1 MIVDTLYD
9 GGIVGRYR
17 DEENNRVVMGDTGFK
32 DYFFTNHDW
41 AMNCKH
47 WSDEWRREFPNA
59 KIHDEIYTSVDGVPL
74 AKVVCDHPYDKTRMK
89 KYFPKT
95 WEGDI
100 PFADRWMIDNM
111 HEQPNWN
118 PRKCWFD
125 IEWNPDDNN
134 DFTTCWAGHDS
145 YTGYSTC
152 FAWREGQE
160 EYETLTRNNYRLHIY
175 TCEEELHAGVIDYIV
190 SHDFDMLIA
199 HAAMWADIPHMVKRF
214 KNIKHISPY
223 GEVRKVREGNDG
235 YRHDDQPIV
244 GRLVFD
250 TAARAGDGTGFER
263 VWMDSGNGQFPS
275 RKLNEIGVHLGLGE
289 KDDIDLTNDW
299 RENFFRYCDY
309 CVRDVELMR
318 DIDVYLHAT
327 DFFMNMVRFCG
338 VSFTSTFEVGKFARG
353 LVNRRTELKFPSR
366 AKDRRRE
373 RGSVQ
378 GATVMS
384 PTPGLHNGVAVLDFK
399 GLYPSIMLG
408 DNLCWTTYREEPT
421 ATTRTLSNGT
431 HWCQVNKGILPRIV
445 EYLFEERQELKR
457 QGNRILEK
465 AVKRV
470 MASLYGLV
478 NETLGHGMADER
490 IGATITAQGRYS
502 LDVLRAKCEAI
513 GHPVLF
519 GHTDSCF
526 ILCSKDDVGKVAH
539 AVTDVIQDAT
549 GNKKLFA
556 EAEAWMPLW
565 FCGDVKNRYAGLIDW
580 PVEDAGKLKVSG
592 FEMKHSSTPPLIRH
606 IQKQVLMG
614 VVQGDTE
621 EQTTTFVKSN
631 MEALR
636 NGNVPVE
643 SISIITRLS
652 KDIEPAPAYKH
663 NPDKHYPINAGGY
676 AKAARFA
683 NWYNGGQFKKG
694 DSVRWVYVSNNML
707 TTHDT
712 DVVAYDD
719 PKDLDAFEI
728 DIEGVIN
735 KLVRK
740 KLRLI
745 YDVLKWDLNKALDKH
760 QPKTYW

>member
-1 MIVDTLYD
+1 
-9 GGIVGRYR
+9 
-17 DEENNRVVMGDTGFK
+17 
-32 DYFFTNHDW
+32 
-41 AMNCKH
+41 
-47 WSDEWRREFPNA
+47 
-59 KIHDEIYTSVDGVPL
+59 
-74 AKVVCDHPYDKTRMK
+74 
-89 KYFPKT
+89 
-95 WEGDI
+95 
-100 PFADRWMIDNM
+100 
-111 HEQPNWN
+111 
-118 PRKCWFD
+118 
-125 IEWNPDDNN
+125 
-134 DFTTCWAGHDS
+134 
-145 YTGYSTC
+145 
-152 FAWREGQE
+152 
-160 EYETLTRNNYRLHIY
+160 
-175 TCEEELHAGVIDYIV
+175 
-190 SHDFDMLIA
+190 
-199 HAAMWADIPHMVKRF
+199 
-214 KNIKHISPY
+214 
-223 GEVRKVREGNDG
+223 
-235 YRHDDQPIV
+235 
-244 GRLVFD
+244 
-250 TAARAGDGTGFER
+250 
-263 VWMDSGNGQFPS
+263 
-275 RKLNEIGVHLGLGE
+275 
-289 KDDIDLTNDW
+289 
-299 RENFFRYCDY
+299 
-309 CVRDVELMR
+309 
-318 DIDVYLHAT
+318 
-327 DFFMNMVRFCG
+327 
-338 VSFTSTFEVGKFARG
+338 
-353 LVNRRTELKFPSR
+353 
-366 AKDRRRE
+366 
-373 RGSVQ
+373 
-378 GATVMS
+378 
-384 PTPGLHNGVAVLDFK
+384 
-399 GLYPSIMLG
+399 MLG
-408 DNLCWTTYREEPT
+408 DNLCWTTYRDEPT
-421 ATTRTLSNGT
+421 ETTRTLSNGT
-431 HWCQVNKGILPRIV
+431 HCWCQENKGILPRIV

-526 ILCSKDDVGKVAH
+526 ILCRKDDVGRVAQ

-621 EQTTTFVKSN
+621 EQTTAFVKSN

-663 NPDKHYPINAGGY
+663 NPDKHYPITAGGY

-707 TTHDT
+707 TNHDT
-712 DVVAYDD
+712 DVIAYDD
-719 PKDLDAFEI
+719 PKDLGAFEI

-735 KLVRK
+735 RLVRK

-745 YDVLKWDLNKALDKH
+745 YDVLGWDLNKALDKH

>member
-1 MIVDTLYD
+1 
-9 GGIVGRYR
+9 
-17 DEENNRVVMGDTGFK
+17 
-32 DYFFTNHDW
+32 
-41 AMNCKH
+41 
-47 WSDEWRREFPNA
+47 
-59 KIHDEIYTSVDGVPL
+59 
-74 AKVVCDHPYDKTRMK
+74 
-89 KYFPKT
+89 
-95 WEGDI
+95 
-100 PFADRWMIDNM
+100 
-111 HEQPNWN
+111 
-118 PRKCWFD
+118 
-125 IEWNPDDNN
+125 
-134 DFTTCWAGHDS
+134 
-145 YTGYSTC
+145 
-152 FAWREGQE
+152 
-160 EYETLTRNNYRLHIY
+160 
-175 TCEEELHAGVIDYIV
+175 
-190 SHDFDMLIA
+190 
-199 HAAMWADIPHMVKRF
+199 
-214 KNIKHISPY
+214 
-223 GEVRKVREGNDG
+223 
-235 YRHDDQPIV
+235 
-244 GRLVFD
+244 
-250 TAARAGDGTGFER
+250 
-263 VWMDSGNGQFPS
+263 MDSGNGQFPS

-309 CVRDVELMR
+309 CVRDVELMK
-318 DIDVYLHAT
+318 DIDLYLHAT

-378 GATVMS
+378 GATVML
-384 PTPGLHNGVAVLDFK
+384 PTPGLHKGVAVLDFK

-408 DNLCWTTYREEPT
+408 DNLCWTTYRDEPT
-421 ATTRTLSNGT
+421 ETTRTLSNGT
-431 HWCQVNKGILPRIV
+431 HWCQENKGILPRIV

-526 ILCSKDDVGKVAH
+526 ILCRKDDVGRVAQ

-621 EQTTTFVKSN
+621 EQTTAFVKSN

-663 NPDKHYPINAGGY
+663 NPDKHYPITAGGY

-707 TTHDT
+707 TNHDT
-712 DVVAYDD
+712 DVIAYDD
-719 PKDLDAFEI
+719 PKDLGAFEI

-735 KLVRK
+735 RLVRK

-745 YDVLKWDLNKALDKH
+745 YDVLGWDLNKALDKH